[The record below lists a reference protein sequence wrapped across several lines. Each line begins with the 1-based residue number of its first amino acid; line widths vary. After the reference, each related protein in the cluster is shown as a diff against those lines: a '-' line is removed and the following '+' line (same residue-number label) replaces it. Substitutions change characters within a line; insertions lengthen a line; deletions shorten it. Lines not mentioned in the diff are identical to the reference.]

1 MPLHLLCLFLLSLH
15 LLFLLLLS
23 LLLAR
28 SRRRLPLLSLL
39 SLLSL
44 LARICGRRCGPAPT
58 SAVSRRTSALH
69 LRFFNDIILHQLI
82 DQLGRLDVDVLR
94 IIHKSF

>member
-1 MPLHLLCLFLLSLH
+1 MPLHLLSLFLLSL
-15 LLFLLLLS
+15 LLLSLFPLS

-28 SRRRLPLLSLL
+28 V
-39 SLLSL
+39 
-44 LARICGRRCGPAPT
+44 CGRRCGPAPT
-58 SAVSRRTSALH
+58 SAVSCRTSALH
-69 LRFFNDIILHQLI
+69 LRLRFFDDIILHQLI